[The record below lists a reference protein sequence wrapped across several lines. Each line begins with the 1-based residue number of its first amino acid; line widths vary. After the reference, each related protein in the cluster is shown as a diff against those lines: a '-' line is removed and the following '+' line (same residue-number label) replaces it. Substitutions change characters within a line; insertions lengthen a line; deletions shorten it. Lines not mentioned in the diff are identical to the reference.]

1 LQFPNVPQDPNF
13 DAPVLVAPLLTV
25 EEVANLLRVPP
36 SWVYANKRFI
46 PGYIQLGR
54 YVRFR
59 KGQIVQFMSSSTAER
74 IC

>member
-1 LQFPNVPQDPNF
+1 MHSASLEQDPNF
-13 DAPVLVAPLLTV
+13 DAPILVEPFLTV

>member
-1 LQFPNVPQDPNF
+1 MHSQSIKQDPNF
-13 DAPVLVAPLLTV
+13 DAPVLVEPFLTV

-59 KGQIVQFMSSSTAER
+59 KGHVVRFMSSSSDER

>member
-1 LQFPNVPQDPNF
+1 MQSANLEQDQNF
-13 DAPVLVAPLLTV
+13 DAPVPVAPFLTV
-25 EEVANLLRVPP
+25 EEVADLLRVPP

-46 PGYIQLGR
+46 PGYVQLGR

-59 KGQIVQFMSSSTAER
+59 KGPLAQFMTSSSAER

>member
-1 LQFPNVPQDPNF
+1 
-13 DAPVLVAPLLTV
+13 LLTV

-59 KGQIVQFMSSSTAER
+59 KGHIVRFMSSSSNER

>member
-1 LQFPNVPQDPNF
+1 LQFPNVEQDPNF

-36 SWVYANKRFI
+36 SWVYANKRVI
-46 PGYIQLGR
+46 PGYVQLGR

-59 KGQIVQFMSSSTAER
+59 KGPIVRFMSSSTAER

>member
-1 LQFPNVPQDPNF
+1 LQPQNVEQDLNF
-13 DAPVLVAPLLTV
+13 EAPILVEPFLTV

-36 SWVYANKRFI
+36 SWVYANKRDI

-59 KGQIVQFMSSSTAER
+59 KGQLVRFMSSSSSER

>member
-1 LQFPNVPQDPNF
+1 MHSGKSLRGRNF
-13 DAPVLVAPLLTV
+13 DAPVFVEPFLTV

>member
-1 LQFPNVPQDPNF
+1 MQSANREQDQNF
-13 DAPVLVAPLLTV
+13 DAPLSVAPFLTV
-25 EEVANLLRVPP
+25 EEVADLLRVPP

-46 PGYIQLGR
+46 PGYVQLGR

-59 KGQIVQFMSSSTAER
+59 KGPLVQFMSNSSAER

>member
-1 LQFPNVPQDPNF
+1 MQFPNVQQDQNF
-13 DAPVLVAPLLTV
+13 EAPVLVEPFLTV

-36 SWVYANKRFI
+36 SWVYANKRFV

-59 KGQIVQFMSSSTAER
+59 KGKIVQFMSSSTAER

>member
-1 LQFPNVPQDPNF
+1 LQFPSVHQDPNF
-13 DAPVLVAPLLTV
+13 DAPFLVEPFLTV
-25 EEVANLLRVPP
+25 EEVANLFRVPP

-59 KGQIVQFMSSSTAER
+59 KGQIVLFMSSSTAER

>member
-1 LQFPNVPQDPNF
+1 MQYPNVQQDPNF

-46 PGYIQLGR
+46 PGYVQLGR

-59 KGQIVQFMSSSTAER
+59 KGPIVQFMSSSSNER